1 MVTYV
6 AEKMVRIFIV
16 AMPIPR
22 PNAHDIPSD
31 IPELNLICVA
41 AVSSVHNVH
50 VIAIGHAKVF
60 MRSVRVVWFKAN
72 FWIVCFAIKPSKTLQ
87 QMNSTA

>member
-16 AMPIPR
+16 AMPIPK

-31 IPELNLICVA
+31 IAEVSLICVA
-41 AVSSVHNVH
+41 AVISVHNVH
-50 VIAIGHAKVF
+50 VIAIGHARAF

-72 FWIVCFAIKPSKTLQ
+72 F
-87 QMNSTA
+87 